1 MRVTYSILEF
11 LKNNDARSKVKAK
24 SRYEIQE
31 SIIRENGSKW
41 NERTIYNK
49 LRMALDNGYISKGLK
64 MSNADTFYIT
74 LKGLEFMEDLKLPI
88 DEDIEDN
95 EDRNNEVKMPLD
107 YEYLI
112 NSMDY
117 ARHHFES
124 IEALLRY
131 KNDDMMELNK
141 ERLLSSIN
149 LVMDSLQEL
158 KENI

>member
-1 MRVTYSILEF
+1 MRVTYSILEY
-11 LKNNDARSKVKAK
+11 LKNSDARSKVKAK
-24 SRYEIQE
+24 SRYDIQE

-49 LRMALDNGYISKGLK
+49 LRMALDNGYIGKGLK
-64 MSNADTFYIT
+64 ISNADTFYIT
-74 LKGLEFMEDLKLPI
+74 SKGLELMEDLKLPI
-88 DEDIEDN
+88 DEGIEDN
-95 EDRNNEVKMPLD
+95 ENKNNEVKMPLD

-131 KNDDMMELNK
+131 KNDGMMELNK
-141 ERLLSSIN
+141 ERFLSSIN